1 MPQLQNLVLTD
12 RAATPVNHTFV
23 PRSIDKNGVVTVVES
38 SGIPIGDKR
47 VTIGSTRTA
56 SGKFKYTLKYTFPVV
71 ATETI
76 NGVSRP
82 TVLRASYIEVI
93 CTFDPTSTEQ
103 ERKDAVGQVESSL
116 GASKTLINDS
126 LIKMEGIY

>member
-23 PRSIDKNGVVTVVES
+23 PRSIDKNGVATVVES

-56 SGKFKYTLKYTFPVV
+56 SGRFKYTLKFVMPVV
-71 ATETI
+71 ATEVI
-76 NGVSRP
+76 NGVSNP
-82 TVLRASYIEVI
+82 TVIRYASADVVF
-93 CTFDPTSTEQ
+93 TFAPTSTEQ
-103 ERKDAVGQVESSL
+103 ERKDLVGQVESAF

>member
-1 MPQLQNLVLTD
+1 MPQLQVLVLTD
-12 RAATPVNHTFV
+12 RAATPVNHTFT
-23 PRSIDKNGVVTVVES
+23 PRSIDKNGVATVVES

-56 SGKFKYTLKYTFPVV
+56 SGKFKHTLKFVFPIV

-76 NGVSRP
+76 NGVSNPVVVR
-82 TVLRASYIEVI
+82 VAYADLVF
-93 CTFDPTSTEQ
+93 TFEPTSSEQ
-103 ERKDAVGQVESSL
+103 ERKDAVGQVESAL